1 MATRLQKGS
10 RRRRNRPSNEKI
22 TARNRLRNI
31 RLAPIRKQGIRV
43 NEARLPYKTTN
54 GASRSIGVVEVD
66 PDTLP
71 KTPDP
76 QLKPLLRDMTKVRS
90 RLSSSV
96 LSPIVKQYEAIELR
110 RLDGKLYARDRNKM
124 IRTIERVAQE
134 SLRRE
139 VISLRNSVKEAATR
153 GIRESAKDLRDLG
166 ITVAMDRTKVDR
178 RVREVMR
185 QAESNIAQGIS
196 ALQKAHQ
203 RLRDHAGEIVD
214 STEQQYRRRK
224 NRFKR
229 RVIDTDEN
237 YVVDGG
243 SLSRSIQRIRRT
255 EYQRAH
261 QQAALVMCQ
270 EHGIKHVHWRLSVN
284 HKSYGG
290 REICE
295 VLAAG
300 TGSIA
305 KRSSLSQAGL
315 YHINEVPS
323 LPHPNCMCQI
333 EPAG

>member
-1 MATRLQKGS
+1 MATKLQQGT
-10 RRRRNRPSNEKI
+10 RRRRTRPSNEKI
-22 TARNRLRNI
+22 TTRNRLRNI
-31 RLAPIRKQGIRV
+31 RLAPIRKQGIRIT
-43 NEARLPYKTTN
+43 EARLPYETTN
-54 GASRSIGVVEVD
+54 GASRSVGVVVKD

-96 LSPIVKQYEAIELR
+96 LAPIVRQYESITNR
-110 RLDGKLYARDRNKM
+110 RQDGRLYAKDRNKM

-134 SLRRE
+134 SLQRE
-139 VISLRNSVKEAATR
+139 LRGLQRSVKEAATR
-153 GIRESAKDLRDLG
+153 GVRETAKDLRDLG
-166 ITVAMDRTKVDR
+166 VNVAMDSLSVNR
-178 RVREVMR
+178 RVEAVMSR
-185 QAESNIAQGIS
+185 AEQNIAQGIR
-196 ALQKAHQ
+196 ALQKAHT

-224 NRFKR
+224 KRFKR
-229 RVIDTDEN
+229 RVVDTDEN

-261 QQAALVMCQ
+261 QQAALVMCE

-290 REICE
+290 REVCE

-305 KRSSLSQAGL
+305 KRSSLSQSGL